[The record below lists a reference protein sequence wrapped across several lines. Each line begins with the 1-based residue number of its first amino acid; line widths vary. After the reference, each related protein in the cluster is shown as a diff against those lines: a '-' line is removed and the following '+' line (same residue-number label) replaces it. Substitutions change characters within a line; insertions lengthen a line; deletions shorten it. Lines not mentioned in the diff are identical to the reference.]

1 MKSGDLIQDRY
12 LLEER
17 LGKGGMGAVWRARDQ
32 RLNRTVGIKV
42 MAPELT
48 EEPEF
53 LVRFLREAQSIA
65 RINHP
70 NVVSVLDFGE
80 SHENP
85 FLVMEYVPGK
95 SLDELTGSP
104 MDPKKA
110 TAIVAQAADAAG
122 AAHAQAVV
130 HRDIKPANI
139 LLTEEE
145 RVKLV
150 DFGIASLEN
159 VDRITQ
165 TGTTIGSPHYI
176 SPEQATGEKATPR
189 SDVYALG
196 IVLFELLTGQR
207 PFEGETIAAVAMA
220 HVDEAARAPSELV
233 PSVDPALDA
242 IVLKALAK
250 DPADRF
256 ADGRELSEA
265 LGPGTDARTMV
276 VGAAAAEEAEDIG
289 SKTLVM
295 APDRDILPHDSDDDD
310 DESPW
315 RAALVGLLIG
325 FAILALALVAYA
337 MLSGEDT
344 PAGEQTPNDQPAER
358 TPDAPQKEEPSA
370 PTEEPVEGVEEPVS
384 TPPTEE
390 ESPPPADEGE
400 EGEDE
405 EESDETIEGD
415 VDVGENPGTGPDGEG
430 PPGQEK
436 KDEGE

>member
-1 MKSGDLIQDRY
+1 MKAGDLIQDRY

-85 FLVMEYVPGK
+85 FLVMEYVPGR
-95 SLDELTGSP
+95 SIDEMTGSP
-104 MDPKKA
+104 MDPKRA

-122 AAHAQAVV
+122 AAHAQGVV

-139 LLTEEE
+139 LLTEDE

-176 SPEQATGEKATPR
+176 SPEQATGEKATSR
-189 SDVYALG
+189 SDVYSLG

-207 PFEGETIAAVAMA
+207 PFEGETVAAVAMA

-233 PSVDPALDA
+233 PGLDPELDA
-242 IVLKALAK
+242 IVLRTLAK

-256 ADGRELSEA
+256 VDGRELAEA
-265 LGPGTDARTMV
+265 LGPGSDARTMV
-276 VGAAAAEEAEDIG
+276 VSAAAPEDVG
-289 SKTLVM
+289 SKTLIM
-295 APDRDILPHDSDDDD
+295 APDRDILPPDSDDDV
-310 DESPW
+310 ESPW

-325 FAILALALVAYA
+325 FVVLALALVAYA

-344 PAGEQTPNDQPAER
+344 PAVEQTPDNQPAER
-358 TPDAPQKEEPSA
+358 TTEAEKTEE
-370 PTEEPVEGVEEPVS
+370 PTEEPAEEPVEEPAS
-384 TPPTEE
+384 TPPPEG
-390 ESPPPADEGE
+390 ESEPPPDEGE
-400 EGEDE
+400 EGGDDE
-405 EESDETIEGD
+405 ETEETIEGD
-415 VDVGENPGTGPDGEG
+415 VEVDPGTGPDGEG
-430 PPGQEK
+430 PPGLEDK
-436 KDEGE
+436 DKDKDKDKDE